1 MIYTDNTKKALKIMF
16 EKHKDQ
22 VDKSG
27 IPYAYHPLHV
37 AEEMT
42 DEDSTIVALLHDV
55 VEDTD
60 TTFEEVES
68 YGFSQNVIDALKL
81 LTHTNDVEYEDY
93 IRNISTNDLARKV
106 KLADLRHN
114 MDTSRLNEITSKDI
128 ARYEKYKKSYEYLEN
143 IPSKNSN
150 N

>member
-1 MIYTDNTKKALKIMF
+1 
-16 EKHKDQ
+16 
-22 VDKSG
+22 
-27 IPYAYHPLHV
+27 
-37 AEEMT
+37 MT